1 MRQYKK
7 NILLNRF
14 LISLVIL
21 IFIRLGTF
29 LPIPEID
36 HKQLIFFC
44 KKNSRLENFIQLTT
58 GNSIFILGLFRL
70 NIFPYIN
77 ASILSQILLNYFPSI
92 LNIHK
97 DNNHRFEEI
106 LQKLT
111 RIITL
116 FIALFQSINITYYLK
131 SFLPDFN
138 IYLKSEIIL
147 VLTTGAMIVL
157 WLSEFITEYGLG
169 NGPSL
174 IIFTNIISNL
184 PKLFINIRSQ
194 NISPLYWLNLIILLS
209 LIICSLILLQEGTRI
224 IPLISAKQLNQKF
237 KSSTKISEN
246 YIPLKLNQVGIMPI
260 VLTSTILGII
270 PTSWVPLNFLYCSS
284 YFILILIFNS
294 LYSTFGVN
302 PLEISNKLQ
311 NMSVSIPG
319 IRPGKETIFYL
330 KQIIK
335 RLTFL
340 SSLSIAFIAIIPHLI
355 KLFIPDFNLNE
366 TDTSSL
372 LILISTFSD
381 LSREIQSINF
391 SNIYNIKIIN
401 GNKS

>member
-1 MRQYKK
+1 MRRYKK

-36 HKQLIFFC
+36 NKQLIFFC
-44 KKNSRLENFIQLTT
+44 KKNSRLDDFIQLTT
-58 GNSIFILGLFRL
+58 GNSVFILGLFRL

-97 DNNHRFEEI
+97 DNNYRFEEV

-111 RIITL
+111 RIVTF
-116 FIALFQSINITYYLK
+116 FIALFQSINITSYLK

-174 IIFTNIISNL
+174 IIFTNILSNL

-194 NISPLYWLNLIILLS
+194 NVSTLYWLNLSILLS
-209 LIICSLILLQEGTRI
+209 LTICSLILLQEGSRI
-224 IPLISAKQLNQKF
+224 IPLISAKQLNQNF

-270 PTSWVPLNFLYCSS
+270 PTSWVPLNFLYYSS

-319 IRPGKETIFYL
+319 IRPGKETLFYL

-355 KLFIPDFNLNE
+355 KLFIPEFNLNE

-372 LILISTFSD
+372 LILISIFSD

-391 SNIYNIKIIN
+391 PNVYNIKIVN
-401 GNKS
+401 

>member
-1 MRQYKK
+1 
-7 NILLNRF
+7 
-14 LISLVIL
+14 
-21 IFIRLGTF
+21 
-29 LPIPEID
+29 
-36 HKQLIFFC
+36 
-44 KKNSRLENFIQLTT
+44 
-58 GNSIFILGLFRL
+58 
-70 NIFPYIN
+70 
-77 ASILSQILLNYFPSI
+77 
-92 LNIHK
+92 
-97 DNNHRFEEI
+97 
-106 LQKLT
+106 
-111 RIITL
+111 
-116 FIALFQSINITYYLK
+116 
-131 SFLPDFN
+131 
-138 IYLKSEIIL
+138 
-147 VLTTGAMIVL
+147 MIVL